1 MLCYRTTVQLSA
13 EVQMNFDL
21 RSEAEMLMQITCVTV
36 NGNTFLY
43 YVISWKVR
51 SIGAFQLAQLDPIR
65 HFSHTAEW
73 LLKFLIVLFAFI
85 FCNLKHQLQRTKHG

>member
-1 MLCYRTTVQLSA
+1 MPHGTLTLEAPVGLFGRVKVMLCYRTTVQLSA

-51 SIGAFQLAQLDPIR
+51 STGAFQLFR
-65 HFSHTAEW
+65 
-73 LLKFLIVLFAFI
+73 
-85 FCNLKHQLQRTKHG
+85 N